1 MASTY
6 SQIKTSLDEIA
17 QRIKANRNRLT
28 QAGAAITTA
37 ESDLN
42 AMTADYSTII
52 TDLNTAAT
60 NNPNDAAIKSA
71 KAEADLLVAE
81 FAALKSTATAKKNA
95 FNGA

>member
-1 MASTY
+1 MASTF
-6 SQIKTSLDEIA
+6 SQIKTALDEIA
-17 QRIKANRNRLT
+17 QRINNNRNRLN

-37 ESDLN
+37 ESDLD
-42 AMTADYSTII
+42 AMTATYSTII
-52 TDLNTAAT
+52 SDLTTAAT
-60 NNPNDAAIKSA
+60 NNPNDAAIKAA